1 MYCNDLQY
9 MRITSLAPLATC
21 KVYTANCCGIILNLL
36 LTATNKKNTVD
47 CMHSVCIH
55 VCMQLSPDSVKES
68 YYLHRLSLNHRHK
81 RRCLLLPSQSR

>member
-21 KVYTANCCGIILNLL
+21 KVYTANCCGIILLLL

-47 CMHSVCIH
+47 CMHSVCMY
-55 VCMQLSPDSVKES
+55 VC
-68 YYLHRLSLNHRHK
+68 N
-81 RRCLLLPSQSR
+81 CLQIVLRNLTTCFV